1 MVPQT
6 IAIRRSRDK
15 AIHISESVLT
25 DLLLDNSGLNRQE
38 RLMVLTAMSGSSAT
52 QDAETSLIKMHNRIH
67 TLERRQS
74 TAKGG
79 RGKDSGHPRKG
90 DKGRGKGKGYGKG
103 SKKGTSYSYLSAVE
117 DLFDDYPDAGED
129 DDGTAY
135 LAGQEGQDG
144 QGGENYDWVYH
155 GDDGH
160 VDGKEDDTDLVA
172 QTADASLRD
181 VELDVFTSFL
191 SAEGFDETDPCI

>member
-1 MVPQT
+1 
-6 IAIRRSRDK
+6 
-15 AIHISESVLT
+15 
-25 DLLLDNSGLNRQE
+25 
-38 RLMVLTAMSGSSAT
+38 MVLTAMSGSSAT

-103 SKKGTSYSYLSAVE
+103 SPKGTSYSYLLAVE

-129 DDGTAY
+129 DDGTTY
-135 LAGQEGQDG
+135 LADQQG
-144 QGGENYDWVYH
+144 QGRPG
-155 GDDGH
+155 
-160 VDGKEDDTDLVA
+160 
-172 QTADASLRD
+172 R
-181 VELDVFTSFL
+181 
-191 SAEGFDETDPCI
+191 